1 MTKGQFNNFLSSPWL
16 IQSSDLEQLKS
27 LAQAHPYSSTIQMIY
42 TKSLHNQNSIHYE
55 KHLQNTALVASD
67 RRKLYQLIMTANG
80 PGAEIETAPE
90 TAEKEVVSVI
100 ESVTTPAIEHEVI
113 EQEEVVE
120 TTVTEKREKDPLD
133 DLIITQAVSA
143 SIQSE
148 LLEIEE
154 QDIGELAKDLG
165 AVEEPPKPLKEIP
178 TPIKSKQSFNNWLNA
193 DLSPDAQS
201 RNRIGDLVDQFITNK
216 EDEVEQK
223 EFFSASKMAAAS
235 LVDKEEIVTET
246 LAKIYVA
253 QGNYSKAI
261 SSYKSL
267 SLKYPEKST
276 FFAGLIKEIEKL
288 KSE

>member
-16 IQSSDLEQLKS
+16 IKSTDFEQLNN

-55 KHLQNTALVASD
+55 KHLQHTALVASD
-67 RRKLYQLIMTANG
+67 RRKLYQLIMTTNG
-80 PGAEIETAPE
+80 PELDSITDSPAEIITEIKIDSTKKV
-90 TAEKEVVSVI
+90 EKEEKKETI
-100 ESVTTPAIEHEVI
+100 AIK
-113 EQEEVVE
+113 
-120 TTVTEKREKDPLD
+120 TREKDAID
-133 DLIITQAVSA
+133 DLILVQAVSA

-148 LLEIEE
+148 LLEIKE
-154 QDIGELAKDLG
+154 QDLGELAKDLG
-165 AVEEPPKPLKEIP
+165 ATKEVVKTKKQTEPIQLP
-178 TPIKSKQSFNNWLNA
+178 SKLSFNSWLNT
-193 DLSPDAQS
+193 DLSPGAQS
-201 RNRIGDLVDQFITNK
+201 RNRIGDLVDQFSTSQEEK
-216 EDEVEQK
+216 VEQK

-267 SLKYPEKST
+267 SLKFPEKRT